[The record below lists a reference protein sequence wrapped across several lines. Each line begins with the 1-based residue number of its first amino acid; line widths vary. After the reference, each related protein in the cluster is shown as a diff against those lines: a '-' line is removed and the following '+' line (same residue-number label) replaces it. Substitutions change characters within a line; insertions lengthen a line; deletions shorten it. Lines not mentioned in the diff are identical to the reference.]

1 MTASVDVATIITKAF
16 NELVDGYLFTYT
28 STKGSRKKKIK
39 FAQKKKR
46 TDYKITFKFYSW
58 NAA

>member
-1 MTASVDVATIITKAF
+1 MGIFLLTRLPRDHV
-16 NELVDGYLFTYT
+16 
-28 STKGSRKKKIK
+28 KKKIK

-46 TDYKITFKFYSW
+46 TDYKMTFKFYSW